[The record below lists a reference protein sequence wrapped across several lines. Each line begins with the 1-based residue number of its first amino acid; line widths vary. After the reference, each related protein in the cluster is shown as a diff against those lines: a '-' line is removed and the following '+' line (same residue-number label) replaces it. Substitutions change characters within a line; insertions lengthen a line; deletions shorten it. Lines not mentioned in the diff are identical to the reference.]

1 MAGIISIRAVSK
13 TFATAGAGVV
23 VALRNVT
30 IDVPRG
36 GVIGVIGESGSGKST
51 LARVVLGLVKPE
63 SGTVSVFGRDLSAL
77 TPTEARPLRE
87 KMTVVFQEPFESL
100 NPRMRVLQIVE
111 EPLLIH
117 RRRMTRRE
125 RRAHVV
131 RTLEGV
137 RLGEEVVEKFPSAL
151 SGGEQQ
157 RVSIAR
163 ALITEPEILILD
175 EPTSSLDVSVRSRIL
190 GLLAR
195 VRSEHNLTYLYI
207 SHDIHTVRH
216 LCDSVV
222 VLYRGQVVESGDADQ
237 VLEDPRHPY
246 TRALLSCVLDA
257 DPESRREVLELKPS
271 ADRAPGPGDLSQCI
285 LLERC
290 PFAHHEACTNVS
302 VQLDSYERNGHA
314 ARCVRAHLFDEAA
327 DARPGIG
334 PPPGLSHPRARRT

>member
-1 MAGIISIRAVSK
+1 MAGVISIQGVSK
-13 TFATAGAGVV
+13 SFATAGADVT

-30 IDVPRG
+30 IDVQRG

-63 SGTVSVFGRDLSAL
+63 SGSVSVFGRDLSAL
-77 TPTEARPLRE
+77 TPAEARPLRE

-117 RRRMTRRE
+117 RRKMTRRE
-125 RRAHVV
+125 RRTLVA

-163 ALITEPEILILD
+163 ALITDPEILILD
-175 EPTSSLDVSVRSRIL
+175 EPTSSLDVSVRARIL

-195 VRSEHNLTYLYI
+195 VRSERRLTYLYI

-216 LCDSVV
+216 LCDFVV
-222 VLYRGQVVESGDADQ
+222 VLYRGQVVESGDVDQ
-237 VLEDPRHPY
+237 VLENPRHPY

-257 DPESRREVLELKPS
+257 DPDSRREVLELKPS
-271 ADRAPGPGDLSQCI
+271 GDRAPGPGDLRECI

-290 PFAHHEACTNVS
+290 PFALDEVCTNGS
-302 VQLDSYERNGHA
+302 VPLDTYERNGHA
-314 ARCVRAHLFDEAA
+314 ARCVRAHLFD
-327 DARPGIG
+327 
-334 PPPGLSHPRARRT
+334 